1 MFYLHADDINH
12 LHVDEFSGWTYKV
25 IDAANP
31 LIIHTS
37 HTASKTWTYKFDNSF
52 TNHINSTDYFI
63 YVQNGI
69 AMWGNSID
77 YLYDNSSNNEFFV
90 VNNDR
95 VSWAGLT
102 SLNYNTNN
110 DHIIHWKIYLN
121 SHYFDDPQLMPIT
134 DTEKESVIAHEIGHT
149 YGLGHVDYV
158 KNGIYF
164 IYPVMSLQ
172 NSTVLSIYDK
182 AGMSVVT
189 HQHKHDGPLIDPKYN
204 FIHFTPI
211 NELQIENGSNTHH
224 KIRCT
229 VCFAY
234 VEDEHEFVLKM
245 NHGSHWFECDVEGC
259 TKQVDFL
266 SHHYDPNGECTVCG
280 YSSCTHAWG
289 PWTTVTTATCMQPGI
304 EKSVCTLNGSH
315 YQTRVNPVNANA
327 HN

>member
-1 MFYLHADDINH
+1 MGLFALHLWLQPN
-12 LHVDEFSGWTYKV
+12 
-25 IDAANP
+25 
-31 LIIHTS
+31 LIFHPNYSEYYIC
-37 HTASKTWTYKFDNSF
+37 
-52 TNHINSTDYFI
+52 
-63 YVQNGI
+63 VQDGI
-69 AMWGNSID
+69 ALWGDVINFTYTPYSINVFYID
-77 YLYDNSSNNEFFV
+77 YDDGDEWTGLAKTYYDP
-90 VNNDR
+90 
-95 VSWAGLT
+95 LT
-102 SLNYNTNN
+102 
-110 DHIIHWKIYLN
+110 DHKTHWEIYLN
-121 SHYFDDPQLMPIT
+121 SYYFDDPNLMPLT
-134 DTEKESVIAHEIGHT
+134 NNDKARTVAHEIGHV
-149 YGLGHVDYV
+149 YGLGHVT
-158 KNGIYF
+158 NHF
-164 IYPVMSLQ
+164 IYNGVVMYPLMYPSSIS
-172 NSTVLSIYDK
+172 NRMVSIYDK

-189 HQHKHDGPLIDPKYN
+189 HQHKHEGPLVDPKYN
-204 FIHFTPI
+204 FIHFTPT